1 MNNDSTHESRLA
13 GWFPGHMLKAEKAMQ
28 KLLPL
33 VDIVA
38 EIVDARAPLAS
49 RNPKLVQILSSKP
62 HIVIANKSDLAS
74 PALNR
79 QWRQWF
85 AREADEVDFIEAAH
99 LRNPAQLTARW
110 KELVLRTRAERGAT
124 RPLLRPVRL
133 MIVGIPNIGKSTL
146 INRMRM
152 KNVAIMGPKP
162 GVTRNNQ
169 WVQLA
174 GGMELLDTPGVL
186 WPQLRDKSQEL
197 LLTALGNISDDATD
211 PVETCEFLI
220 QRLRER
226 SPQESFAAL
235 NLPLPLPES
244 PSALLEQLALRRGML
259 LNGGRPS
266 LLNAAHAFLKD
277 YRSGR
282 LGRFTLELPPNA

>member
-1 MNNDSTHESRLA
+1 MNNNPDHESRVT

-33 VDIVA
+33 VDIVV
-38 EIVDARAPLAS
+38 EIVDARAPLSS

-62 HIVIANKSDLAS
+62 HIVLANKADLAN
-74 PALNR
+74 PTMNR
-79 QWRQWF
+79 AWKQWF
-85 AREADEVDFIEAAH
+85 AREADEVDFIDAAH
-99 LRNPAQLTARW
+99 LRNPAILTERW
-110 KELVLRTRAERGAT
+110 KELVNKTRAARGAT

-152 KNVAIMGPKP
+152 KNIAIMGPKP

-169 WVQLA
+169 WVPLA

-186 WPQLRDKSQEL
+186 WPQLRDKQQEL

-220 QRLRER
+220 AKLREINPNETF
-226 SPQESFAAL
+226 SSL
-235 NLPLPLPES
+235 DIGTPLPDTPI
-244 PSALLEQLALRRGML
+244 AVLEKLAMRRGML
-259 LNGGRPS
+259 LPGGKPAT
-266 LLNAAHAFLKD
+266 LNAAHAFLKD
-277 YRSGR
+277 YRAGK
-282 LGRFTLELPPNA
+282 LGRFTLEIVK